1 MNNYSVAH
9 SHCGYKMSLNVEG
22 FSYSMRL
29 KNILLCG
36 AAAIYFQPVNE
47 SDRFEEYWFGRWPRL
62 H

>member
-1 MNNYSVAH
+1 MKTP
-9 SHCGYKMSLNVEG
+9 G
-22 FSYSMRL
+22 MRL